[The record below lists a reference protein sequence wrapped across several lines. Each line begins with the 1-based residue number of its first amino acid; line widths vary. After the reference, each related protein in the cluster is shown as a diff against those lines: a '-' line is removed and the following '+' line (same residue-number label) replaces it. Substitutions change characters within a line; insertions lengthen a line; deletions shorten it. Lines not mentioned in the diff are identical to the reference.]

1 MNLASARQSPL
12 AVRTAMLGPV
22 EAPPLA
28 TRRVLIAMHVSPQ
41 VSKQYLQIAA
51 QSLRVDLALR
61 YVVLCERDGHCR
73 P

>member
-41 VSKQYLQIAA
+41 VFQDSHNAERFRGAA
-51 QSLRVDLALR
+51 LDLRSRRNGRHL
-61 YVVLCERDGHCR
+61 
-73 P
+73 